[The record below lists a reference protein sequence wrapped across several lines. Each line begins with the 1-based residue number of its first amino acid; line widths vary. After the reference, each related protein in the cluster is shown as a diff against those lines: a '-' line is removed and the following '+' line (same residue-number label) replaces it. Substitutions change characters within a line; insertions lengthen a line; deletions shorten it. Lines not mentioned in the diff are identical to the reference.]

1 MFESLTTT
9 VPDAE
14 ADSKA
19 ILITAEKLAARLS
32 LSKRTIYRLLS
43 AGAMIKPIRLRGI
56 VRWRAAEVEEWIAAG
71 CPDCRTWQSSFAQ
84 QK

>member
-1 MFESLTTT
+1 MNEPLSTTL
-9 VPDAE
+9 PIPGG
-14 ADSKA
+14 KP
-19 ILITAEKLAARLS
+19 ILITADELAAKLA

-43 AGAMIKPIRLRGI
+43 AGAMIKPIRIRGI

-71 CPDCRTWQSSFAQ
+71 CPDCRTWQSTFDR

>member
-1 MFESLTTT
+1 MQESP
-9 VPDAE
+9 VPVSEGSAE
-14 ADSKA
+14 SARA
-19 ILITAEKLAARLS
+19 LITAEELAARLS

-56 VRWRAAEVEEWIAAG
+56 VRWRVAEVEEWIAAG
-71 CPDCRTWQSSFAQ
+71 CPDCRTWQSSFAC

>member
-1 MFESLTTT
+1 MNEPLSTILPI
-9 VPDAE
+9 PDG
-14 ADSKA
+14 KP
-19 ILITAEKLAARLS
+19 ILITADELAAKLA

-56 VRWRAAEVEEWIAAG
+56 VRWRTAEVEEWIAAG
-71 CPDCRTWQSSFAQ
+71 CPDCRTWQSSFAR